1 MSMGIGKRASM
12 GLKPISCM
20 IRALEY
26 YLFAF
31 YSSVDIWKLILCGVK
46 GDSIYSKFV
55 FFA

>member
-1 MSMGIGKRASM
+1 M